1 MGMYEIDTYSDE
13 SDPSPDIDMQQFFK
27 QVFRKKK
34 IKVALAMNYK
44 SKS

>member
-27 QVFRKKK
+27 QVFKKK
-34 IKVALAMNYK
+34 LSCTCYELQI
-44 SKS
+44 